1 MLTISN
7 TVSLRVRLLGRALRA
22 LPPATRGK
30 GRVARFLLSTSL
42 RGESIQVKDRDGN
55 SMRLPNLLE
64 PVGLSLWMDGV
75 YEPDV
80 MRFLK
85 ESIRP
90 DSVVVDVGANIG
102 AFTIPLAR

>member
-1 MLTISN
+1 MRPCWVRDDL
-7 TVSLRVRLLGRALRA
+7 VKDGSLSVRLLGRTLRVLPPTTKGKNRLARLVLSHRLRA
-22 LPPATRGK
+22 IPTA
-30 GRVARFLLSTSL
+30 V
-42 RGESIQVKDRDGN
+42 RDSEGN
-55 SMRLPNLLE
+55 FMMLPNLLE

-90 DSVVVDVGANIG
+90 DSVVVDIGANIG
-102 AFTIPLAR
+102 A